1 MAALEARATRHY
13 YDSAFQSQAVKVLP
27 NEYYVTNENM
37 MISTVLGSCVAAC
50 IHDTVT
56 GVGGM
61 NHFMLPEGDMQS
73 PASAT
78 MRYGAFA
85 MEVLI
90 NELLKAGASRD
101 RLEAKVFGGGA
112 VLAAMQQMNIGE
124 RNGQFVLNYLKTEG
138 IPVKAQDLG
147 DVHARRINY
156 FPHDGRVM
164 VRKMAP
170 HHQRAEEIIAKRE
183 QAAAQS
189 AAAKTATP
197 QRVERFTAPGVER
210 FSRPGVESS
219 RPGVERLNRPGVER
233 FDRPARPGVE
243 RFDRPARPG
252 VERFDRPAADAAQAA
267 PAAPARPAVSRP
279 GVERFDTALTRRPK
293 PETAGK

>member
-1 MAALEARATRHY
+1 MVSRLEARATRHY
-13 YDSAFQSQAVKVLP
+13 YDSAFQCQAVKVLP
-27 NEYYVTNENM
+27 NEYYVTDEDL

-50 IHDTVT
+50 IHDPKT

-112 VLAAMQQMNIGE
+112 VLSAMQQMNIGE

-138 IPVKAQDLG
+138 IPSRPRTWATFMRGASLLP
-147 DVHARRINY
+147 R
-156 FPHDGRVM
+156 DGRVM
-164 VRKMAP
+164 VQDGAP
-170 HHQRAEEIIAKRE
+170 SPARRGDHRQARTGRRAKRAGQDRE
-183 QAAAQS
+183 
-189 AAAKTATP
+189 P
-197 QRVERFTAPGVER
+197 PRVERFT
-210 FSRPGVESS
+210 RPGVE
-219 RPGVERLNRPGVER
+219 L
-233 FDRPARPGVE
+233 FK
-243 RFDRPARPG
+243 
-252 VERFDRPAADAAQAA
+252 RPAA
-267 PAAPARPAVSRP
+267 RP
-279 GVERFDTALTRRPK
+279 GVERFDTAPARPGVERFNTGAARPGVERFDTGITRRNK
-293 PETAGK
+293 TETTG

>member
-1 MAALEARATRHY
+1 MVARLEARATRHY
-13 YDSAFQSQAVKVLP
+13 FDSAFQCQAVKVLP
-27 NEYYVTNENM
+27 NEYYVTDENL

-50 IHDTVT
+50 IHDPVT

-124 RNGQFVLNYLKTEG
+124 RNGEFVLNYLKTEG

-156 FPHDGRVM
+156 FPRDGRVM

-189 AAAKTATP
+189 VAAKTASP
-197 QRVERFTAPGVER
+197 PRIERFTRPGVER
-210 FSRPGVESS
+210 FDRPGVERLGAD
-219 RPGVERLNRPGVER
+219 RPGVDRLNRPGVER

-243 RFDRPARPG
+243 RFDTG
-252 VERFDRPAADAAQAA
+252 V
-267 PAAPARPAVSRP
+267 
-279 GVERFDTALTRRPK
+279 TRRTK
-293 PETAGK
+293 PETAGT

>member
-1 MAALEARATRHY
+1 MVARLDARATRHY
-13 YDSAFQSQAVKVLP
+13 FDSAFQSQAVKVLP
-27 NEYYVTNENM
+27 NEYYVTDEDI

-50 IHDTVT
+50 IHDPVN

-90 NELLKAGASRD
+90 NELLKAGAVRD

-112 VLAAMQQMNIGE
+112 VLSAMQQMNIGE
-124 RNGQFVLNYLKTEG
+124 RNGQFVLNYLRTEG

-156 FPHDGRVM
+156 FPRHGRVM

-183 QAAAQS
+183 QAAAESVQ
-189 AAAKTATP
+189 AKTQSP
-197 QRVERFTAPGVER
+197 PRVERF
-210 FSRPGVESS
+210 
-219 RPGVERLNRPGVER
+219 
-233 FDRPARPGVE
+233 
-243 RFDRPARPG
+243 ARPG
-252 VERFDRPAADAAQAA
+252 VERFDRPAARAGGDR
-267 PAAPARPAVSRP
+267 PGVERFDRPGVERFDRPATRP
-279 GVERFDTALTRRPK
+279 GVERFDTGVTRRRK
-293 PETAGK
+293 PETAGG

>member
-1 MAALEARATRHY
+1 MVSRLEARATRHY
-13 YDSAFQSQAVKVLP
+13 YDSAFQCQAVKVLP
-27 NEYYVTNENM
+27 NEYYVTDEDL

-50 IHDTVT
+50 IHDPKT

-112 VLAAMQQMNIGE
+112 VLSAMQQMNIGE

-156 FPHDGRVM
+156 FPRDGRVM

-170 HHQRAEEIIAKRE
+170 HHQRARRSSPSANRSPRKACRPRPRARRASSASRARRGAV
-183 QAAAQS
+183 QASGGAARRG
-189 AAAKTATP
+189 ALRHRA
-197 QRVERFTAPGVER
+197 
-210 FSRPGVESS
+210 
-219 RPGVERLNRPGVER
+219 RPGVER
-233 FDRPARPGVE
+233 FNTGAARPGVE
-243 RFDRPARPG
+243 RFDTG
-252 VERFDRPAADAAQAA
+252 I
-267 PAAPARPAVSRP
+267 
-279 GVERFDTALTRRPK
+279 TRRNK
-293 PETAGK
+293 TETTG

>member
-1 MAALEARATRHY
+1 MVARLEARATRHY
-13 YDSAFQSQAVKVLP
+13 FDSAFQCQAVKVLP
-27 NEYYVTNENM
+27 NEYYVTDEDL

-50 IHDTVT
+50 IHDPVT

-90 NELLKAGASRD
+90 NELLKAGAVRD

-112 VLAAMQQMNIGE
+112 VLSAMQQMNIGE
-124 RNGQFVLNYLKTEG
+124 RNAIFVLNYLKMEG
-138 IPVKAQDLG
+138 IPVKGKDLG

-156 FPHDGRVM
+156 FPRDGRVM

-189 AAAKTATP
+189 VQAKTQTP
-197 QRVERFTAPGVER
+197 QRVERF
-210 FSRPGVESS
+210 
-219 RPGVERLNRPGVER
+219 NRPGVER
-233 FDRPARPGVE
+233 FDAPARPGVERFDKPARPGVE

-252 VERFDRPAADAAQAA
+252 VERFD
-267 PAAPARPAVSRP
+267 
-279 GVERFDTALTRRPK
+279 TALSRLRKSENT
-293 PETAGK
+293 GS

>member
-1 MAALEARATRHY
+1 MVSRLEARATRHY
-13 YDSAFQSQAVKVLP
+13 YDSAFQCQAVKVLP
-27 NEYYVTNENM
+27 NRYYVTDEDL

-50 IHDTVT
+50 IHDPKT

-112 VLAAMQQMNIGE
+112 VLSAMQQMNIGE

-156 FPHDGRVM
+156 SRATAGSWCARWRRTTSAPRRSSPSANRSP
-164 VRKMAP
+164 RKACRPRPRARRASSASRAP
-170 HHQRAEEIIAKRE
+170 AW
-183 QAAAQS
+183 S
-189 AAAKTATP
+189 C
-197 QRVERFTAPGVER
+197 
-210 FSRPGVESS
+210 S
-219 RPGVERLNRPGVER
+219 
-233 FDRPARPGVE
+233 
-243 RFDRPARPG
+243 
-252 VERFDRPAADAAQAA
+252 RPAA
-267 PAAPARPAVSRP
+267 RP
-279 GVERFDTALTRRPK
+279 GVERFDTAPNRPGVERFNTGAARPGVERFDTGITRRNK
-293 PETAGK
+293 TETTG

>member
-1 MAALEARATRHY
+1 MVSRLEARATRHY
-13 YDSAFQSQAVKVLP
+13 YDSAFQCQAVKVLP
-27 NEYYVTNENM
+27 NEYYVTDEDL

-50 IHDTVT
+50 IHDPKT

-112 VLAAMQQMNIGE
+112 VLSAMQQMNIGE

-156 FPHDGRVM
+156 FPRDGRVM

-170 HHQRAEEIIAKRE
+170 HHQRAEIIAKRE
-183 QAAAQS
+183 QVAAQS
-189 AAAKTATP
+189 VQAKTESP
-197 QRVERFTAPGVER
+197 PRVERFT
-210 FSRPGVESS
+210 RPGVE
-219 RPGVERLNRPGVER
+219 L
-233 FDRPARPGVE
+233 FK
-243 RFDRPARPG
+243 
-252 VERFDRPAADAAQAA
+252 RPAA
-267 PAAPARPAVSRP
+267 RP
-279 GVERFDTALTRRPK
+279 GVERFDTAPNRPGVERFNTGAARPGVERFDTGITRRNK
-293 PETAGK
+293 TETTG